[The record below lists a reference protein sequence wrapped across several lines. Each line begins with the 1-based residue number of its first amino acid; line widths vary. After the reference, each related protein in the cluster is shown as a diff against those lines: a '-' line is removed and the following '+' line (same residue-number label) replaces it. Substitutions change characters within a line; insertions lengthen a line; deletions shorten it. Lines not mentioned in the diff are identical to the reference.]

1 MRFSKIN
8 WLHWSKNWVTNPVQ
22 AKEGHKARFTSRRGN
37 ESPCDDH
44 ETIAME
50 TREAEREKFDKKT
63 RRTEH
68 LSERILKGQT
78 RDFGIGTVSSDP
90 DGGLQHL
97 LQKSKTRRVGPVLRH
112 EGRRDASHSIRG
124 RSTENNVFI
133 FQMPE
138 IPNLKPEPDVNIPR
152 YVHACLD
159 LMYCTCTSPYERSRK
174 AQVDKTKCE
183 YALHT
188 IQKVSNYIL

>member
-1 MRFSKIN
+1 
-8 WLHWSKNWVTNPVQ
+8 
-22 AKEGHKARFTSRRGN
+22 
-37 ESPCDDH
+37 
-44 ETIAME
+44 ME

-68 LSERILKGQT
+68 LSESHQLLSPRILKGHT

-97 LQKSKTRRVGPVLRH
+97 LQKSKTRRVAPGLRH

-124 RSTENNVFI
+124 RSLENNVFI

-138 IPNLKPEPDVNIPR
+138 IPDPKLEPDVNIPR

-159 LMYCTCTSPYERSRK
+159 LMYCTCTSPYDRSRK